1 MKRLRF
7 VDVVNDSL
15 VTDRF
20 NDSIR
25 KSSDPF
31 ILDVYLI
38 RKVDKSGFYKVNLT
52 LIEIL
57 HPMNRTTQR
66 SGTDQWPKDR
76 RHGRSSFS
84 IHSERYFLRAPRHK
98 KVKYQ
103 SCINLNPS
111 SSSDTLFKASD
122 IPFGIARICFHWNN
136 LTTHWFIER
145 NLPAWWLLRIKNC

>member
-66 SGTDQWPKDR
+66 SGTDQ
-76 RHGRSSFS
+76 
-84 IHSERYFLRAPRHK
+84 
-98 KVKYQ
+98 
-103 SCINLNPS
+103 
-111 SSSDTLFKASD
+111 
-122 IPFGIARICFHWNN
+122 
-136 LTTHWFIER
+136 
-145 NLPAWWLLRIKNC
+145 